1 MFGSNELAV
10 LAYLYTLAPNLGA
23 AKVLLVLNVTSV

>member
-10 LAYLYTLAPNLGA
+10 LAYLYTLAPNLGG
-23 AKVLLVLNVTSV
+23 AKMLLVLDAMSV